1 MNDHLRIVAFASVAA
16 VFGALVLRR
25 IAQCIKKDSCID
37 APLIPASFS
46 TLAAAVLTACG
57 LANLTLQIVAIA
69 IGDIA
74 DVTAALLIVYN
85 FFSVLWIW
93 SPDKDAAAVVV
104 VLGFVFAFSTLIVQ
118 IIIKDLVLGSFL
130 LMGVAL
136 CSLIDLFV
144 YVVYVPFFEN
154 HQNIA
159 GQEEVTVIDTNASQI
174 DQLRGQLLQIQTEIN
189 SLESGV

>member
-1 MNDHLRIVAFASVAA
+1 MNDHVRIVAFASVA
-16 VFGALVLRR
+16 VVVVALVLRR
-25 IAQCIKKDSCID
+25 IAQRINKNSCIN

-46 TLAAAVLTACG
+46 TLTAAVLTACG

-69 IGDIA
+69 IGDIG

-130 LMGVAL
+130 LMGVAA
-136 CSLIDLFV
+136 CSVVDLFV

-154 HQNIA
+154 HQNIS
-159 GQEEVTVIDTNASQI
+159 GQQVTVIDANASQI

-189 SLESGV
+189 LLESGV

>member
-1 MNDHLRIVAFASVAA
+1 MNGHLLIVAFASVAA
-16 VFGALVLRR
+16 VFGALILRR
-25 IAQCIKKDSCID
+25 FAQCINKNACTH
-37 APLIPASFS
+37 APLIPASCS
-46 TLAAAVLTACG
+46 TLVGAVLTACG

-85 FFSVLWIW
+85 FFSVLWVW
-93 SPDKDAAAVVV
+93 SPDKDAAAVIV

-130 LMGVAL
+130 LMGVAV

-154 HQNIA
+154 HQNIS
-159 GQEEVTVIDTNASQI
+159 GQEVTVIDTNASQI

-189 SLESGV
+189 LLESGV